1 VYNKYSIFINNNS
14 EKMSIVITEDTLK
27 TISMSEDELLLE
39 IAIMLFQQEKFT
51 LGQASNFAKMN
62 QLQLQKIL
70 GSRQISPHYDLAELK
85 EDIDSLEANNWL

>member
-1 VYNKYSIFINNNS
+1 
-14 EKMSIVITEDTLK
+14 MSIVITEDTLK

-39 IAIMLFQQEKFT
+39 IAIMLFQQEKLT

-70 GSRQISPHYDLAELK
+70 GSRQISPHYDLVELK
-85 EDIDSLEANNWL
+85 EDVDSLEANNWL